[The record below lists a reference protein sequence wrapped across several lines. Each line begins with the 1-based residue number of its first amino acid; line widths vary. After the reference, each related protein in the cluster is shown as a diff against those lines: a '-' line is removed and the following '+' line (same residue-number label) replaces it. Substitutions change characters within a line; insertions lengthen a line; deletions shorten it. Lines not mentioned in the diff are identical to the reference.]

1 MAASIAPSRIF
12 EEVTPVDMVT
22 MNILESTMISI
33 CREMG
38 ITLMKTS
45 YSTIFNEALDFTC
58 ALSDVQGEMIAVA
71 EFCPAQIGGMPLIIK
86 TCSQEIPVDTL
97 EEGDVIVHND
107 PYRGGLH
114 TPEHTF
120 FKPVFVDGEL
130 MGFAVSCGHIAEVG
144 GMVPGAFAGEATEI
158 FHEGLR
164 VPPLKIVKAGKD
176 VEEVWKL
183 MLANVRTPRYNYG
196 DMRALISSVTLGEQ
210 RLIEM
215 IKKYGKDVF
224 RQTCRDLMDYSEQR
238 MRAEIAGIPD
248 GVYPFQDVVE
258 NDGIEEREFEI
269 KVKVHVQDDE
279 IVVDYT
285 GTAAQATGPIN
296 ATLGVTWSATFNAL
310 LHLTDATIPK
320 NSGCFRPIKVVAP
333 PGTLVNVDY
342 PGPEVGGNTETHPR
356 IAGAVIGAM
365 APVIPDRAMAAEG
378 STHINFV
385 FGGHDEENDEYFACY
400 DIEMVGWGG
409 RVSADGNNGQDSIN
423 GNCRVM
429 PVEVFETR
437 YPWLVEEWNL
447 LTDSG
452 GPGRFR
458 GGLSTGKRLLCRST
472 PITASQMTDRHRIK
486 PWGLYGGMEGSNG
499 ATLVQSAGSKEWL
512 TVSQAF
518 NKRSSSKYSNITLRP
533 GDRIHLIAP
542 GGGGWGNPRE
552 RDRAMVREDL
562 AEGYISARSAEEDY
576 GLKPA
581 KE

>member
-1 MAASIAPSRIF
+1 MAAIASRRIF

-58 ALSDVQGEMIAVA
+58 ALSDVEGEMIAVA

-285 GTAAQATGPIN
+285 GTAPQATGPIN

-437 YPWLVEEWNL
+437 YPWLVEEWTL

-562 AEGYISARSAEEDY
+562 AEGYISARSAADDY
-576 GLKPA
+576 GLKT
-581 KE
+581 EEG

>member
-1 MAASIAPSRIF
+1 M
-12 EEVTPVDMVT
+12 DMVT

-58 ALSDVQGEMIAVA
+58 AISDVQGDMIAVA

-86 TCSQEIPVDTL
+86 TCSQEIPIDTL
-97 EEGDVIVHND
+97 DEGDVIVHND

-164 VPPLKIVKAGKD
+164 VPPLKIVKKGVD

-196 DMRALISSVTLGEQ
+196 DMRALISSVSLGEQ

-224 RQTCRDLMDYSEQR
+224 RQTSRDLMDYSERR
-238 MRAEIAGIPD
+238 MRAEIAAIPD
-248 GVYPFQDVVE
+248 GVYPFKDVVE
-258 NDGIEEREFEI
+258 NDGIDDREFEI
-269 KVKVHVQDDE
+269 KVKVHVQGEE

-285 GTAAQATGPIN
+285 GTSAQATGPIN

-310 LHLTDATIPK
+310 LHLTDPTIPK

-333 PGTLVNVDY
+333 PFTLVNVDY

-365 APVIPDRAMAAEG
+365 APVIPQRAMAAEG

-400 DIEMVGWGG
+400 DIEMVGWGA
-409 RVSADGNNGQDSIN
+409 RLTADGNDGQDSIN

-437 YPWLVEEWNL
+437 YPWLIEEWNL
-447 LTDSG
+447 LPDSG
-452 GPGRFR
+452 GAGKFR
-458 GGLSTGKRLLCRST
+458 GGLGTGKRMLCRRT

-486 PWGLYGGMEGSNG
+486 PWGIYGGKEGANG
-499 ATLVQSAGSKEWL
+499 ATLVQQAGSKEWL
-512 TVSQAF
+512 TVRQAF
-518 NKRSSSKYSNITLRP
+518 NKRSSSKYSNITIRP

-542 GGGGWGNPRE
+542 GGGGWGNPAE
-552 RDRAMVREDL
+552 RDRAMVREDVL
-562 AEGYISARSAEEDY
+562 EGYISPQRAMADY
-576 GLKPA
+576 GYPGKG
-581 KE
+581 ER

>member
-1 MAASIAPSRIF
+1 M
-12 EEVTPVDMVT
+12 DMVT

-86 TCSQEIPVDTL
+86 TCSQEIPIDTL
-97 EEGDVIVHND
+97 EEGDVVVHND

-258 NDGIEEREFEI
+258 NDGIEDREFEI

-285 GTAAQATGPIN
+285 GTAPQATGPIN

-437 YPWLVEEWNL
+437 YPWLVEEWTL

-499 ATLVQSAGSKEWL
+499 ATLVQRAGSKEWL
-512 TVSQAF
+512 TVAQAF

-542 GGGGWGNPRE
+542 GGGGWGNPKE
-552 RDRAMVREDL
+552 RDRAMVQEDL
-562 AEGYISARSAEEDY
+562 AEGYISERSAEEDY

-581 KE
+581 KG

>member
-1 MAASIAPSRIF
+1 M
-12 EEVTPVDMVT
+12 DMVT
-22 MNILESTMISI
+22 MNILESTMVSI

-58 ALSDVQGEMIAVA
+58 AIADVQGDTIAVA

-164 VPPLKIVKAGKD
+164 VPPLKIVKRGQD

-183 MLANVRTPRYNYG
+183 ILANVRTPRYNYG
-196 DMRALISSVTLGEQ
+196 DMRALIGSVTVGEQ

-215 IKKYGKDVF
+215 IRKYGKDVF
-224 RQTCRDLMDYSEQR
+224 RQTSRDLMDYSER
-238 MRAEIAGIPD
+238 RTRAEIAEIPD
-248 GVYPFQDVVE
+248 GVYAFRDVIE
-258 NDGIEEREFEI
+258 NDGIDDREFEI
-269 KVKVHVQDDE
+269 KVKIYVQGDE

-285 GTAAQATGPIN
+285 GTSSQATGPIN
-296 ATLGVTWSATFNAL
+296 ATLGVTWSATFNAF
-310 LHLTDATIPK
+310 LHLTDPTIPK
-320 NSGCFRPIKVVAP
+320 NSGCFRPIKIVAP
-333 PGTLVNVDY
+333 PFTLVNVDY

-365 APVIPDRAMAAEG
+365 APVIPQRAMAAEG

-385 FGGHDEENDEYFACY
+385 FGGHDDVNDEYFACY
-400 DIEMVGWGG
+400 DIEMVGWGA
-409 RVSADGNNGQDSIN
+409 RISADGNDAQDSIN

-447 LTDSG
+447 LQDSG
-452 GPGRFR
+452 GAGKFR
-458 GGLSTGKRLLCRST
+458 GGLSTGKRMLCRST
-472 PITASQMTDRHRIK
+472 RITASQMTDRHRIK
-486 PWGLYGGMEGSNG
+486 PWGLYGGKEGANG
-499 ATLVQSAGSKEWL
+499 ATLVQQAGSKDWL
-512 TVSQAF
+512 TVDQAF
-518 NKRSSSKYSNITLRP
+518 AKRSSSKYSNIPIRP
-533 GDRIHLIAP
+533 GDRVHLIAP
-542 GGGGWGNPRE
+542 GGGGWGNPAE
-552 RDRAMVREDL
+552 RDRAMIREDVL
-562 AEGYISARSAEEDY
+562 EEYVSAQCAEADY
-576 GLKPA
+576 GFRLDQ
-581 KE
+581 EG

>member
-1 MAASIAPSRIF
+1 
-12 EEVTPVDMVT
+12 MVT

-130 MGFAVSCGHIAEVG
+130 MAFAVSCGHIAEVG

-210 RLIEM
+210 RLVDM

-269 KVKVHVQDDE
+269 KVKVHVQGDE

-285 GTAAQATGPIN
+285 GTSPQATGPIN

-333 PGTLVNVDY
+333 PCTLVNVDY

-409 RVSADGNNGQDSIN
+409 RVAADGNNAQDSIN

-437 YPWLVEEWNL
+437 YPWLIEEWNL

-452 GPGRFR
+452 GAGKFR

-486 PWGLYGGMEGSNG
+486 PWGLYGGKEGANG
-499 ATLVQSAGSKEWL
+499 ATLIQQAGSKEWL
-512 TVSQAF
+512 TVAQAF

-542 GGGGWGNPRE
+542 GGGGWGNPAE
-552 RDRAMVREDL
+552 RDRAMVQEDL
-562 AEGYISARSAEEDY
+562 AEGYISAKSAAENY
-576 GLKPA
+576 GLK
-581 KE
+581 

>member
-1 MAASIAPSRIF
+1 M
-12 EEVTPVDMVT
+12 DMVT
-22 MNILESTMISI
+22 MNILESTMVSI

-58 ALSDVQGEMIAVA
+58 ALSDVQGDMIAVA

-86 TCSQEIPVDTL
+86 TCSQEIPISTL

-164 VPPLKIVKAGKD
+164 VPPLKIVKKGVD

-196 DMRALISSVTLGEQ
+196 DMRALISSVTVGEH

-224 RQTCRDLMDYSEQR
+224 RKTSQDLMDYSERR
-238 MRAEIAGIPD
+238 MRAEIAAIPD

-258 NDGIEEREFEI
+258 NDGIDDREYEI
-269 KVKVHVQDDE
+269 KVKVHVQGEE

-285 GTAAQATGPIN
+285 GTSAQATGPIN

-310 LHLTDATIPK
+310 LHLTDPTIPK
-320 NSGCFRPIKVVAP
+320 NSGCFRPIKIVAP
-333 PGTLVNVDY
+333 PFSLVNVDY

-365 APVIPDRAMAAEG
+365 APVIPQRAMAAEG

-385 FGGHDEENDEYFACY
+385 FGGHDVVNDEYFACY
-400 DIEMVGWGG
+400 DIEMVGWGA
-409 RVSADGNNGQDSIN
+409 RESADGNNAQDSIN

-447 LTDSG
+447 LQDSG
-452 GPGRFR
+452 GAGKFR
-458 GGLSTGKRLLCRST
+458 GGLSTGKRMLCRSV

-486 PWGLYGGMEGSNG
+486 PWGLYGGLEGANG
-499 ATLVQSAGSKEWL
+499 ATLIQQSGSKEWQ

-518 NKRSSSKYSNITLRP
+518 NKRSSSKYSNITIRP
-533 GDRIHLIAP
+533 GDRVHLIAP
-542 GGGGWGNPRE
+542 GGGGWGNPSE
-552 RDRAMVREDL
+552 RDRAMIREDVL
-562 AEGYISARSAEEDY
+562 EEYISPKRAETDY
-576 GLKPA
+576 GFRLKEG
-581 KE
+581 K